1 MTNLTKWCIKH
12 WTRSFQMQNP
22 LFCVH
27 QCLGD
32 WSLKD
37 LSGNC
42 RYMLSRTQNVTKNYQ
57 IMVNFLIVFDL
68 WTQIFFLALD
78 MHKILK
84 NLKIIIIG
92 GILSQYSHR
101 NNLWTIL
108 ANNSHC
114 AAGNRFWP
122 KAHLKL
128 SKKLVQGCSNF

>member
-1 MTNLTKWCIKH
+1 
-12 WTRSFQMQNP
+12 MQNP

-42 RYMLSRTQNVTKNYQ
+42 QYMLSRTQNVTKNHQ
-57 IMVNFLIVFDL
+57 IMVNFPHSLRFMN
-68 WTQIFFLALD
+68 TNFLFALN
-78 MHKILK
+78 MHKFLK

-108 ANNSHC
+108 AHNSHC
-114 AAGNRFWP
+114 DTESSRI
-122 KAHLKL
+122 AHSTSSAQI
-128 SKKLVQGCSNF
+128 SKNTQNQEKWKTYV

>member
-42 RYMLSRTQNVTKNYQ
+42 RYMLSRTQNVTKNHQ
-57 IMVNFLIVFDL
+57 IMVDFPHSLRFMNTNFLF
-68 WTQIFFLALD
+68 ALN
-78 MHKILK
+78 MHKFLK

-92 GILSQYSHR
+92 GILSQCSHR

-108 ANNSHC
+108 AHNSHC
-114 AAGNRFWP
+114 VDRQTNRPNTTKDEFFGR
-122 KAHLKL
+122 
-128 SKKLVQGCSNF
+128 SRGGV